1 MRSDKDANIR
11 LQSMEKILHSY
22 LKLMC
27 SQSLLVNLQVLYFP
41 SVVRLSRLDKQL
53 LPAGQ
58 CDFLLKL
65 NSWNKILFF
74 SFFVVVPKDLLRA
87 QASQYG
93 CISNRQV
100 STENYRNEDLET
112 RWQWYLLTCFWNKI
126 TVEEKAFISAP
137 RNPFLSIV
145 MHPFFVN
152 QNSYTVFFF

>member
-1 MRSDKDANIR
+1 
-11 LQSMEKILHSY
+11 MEKMLHSY
-22 LKLMC
+22 LKLMS
-27 SQSLLVNLQVLYFP
+27 SQSLLVNLQVRYLP
-41 SVVRLSRLDKQL
+41 SVVRLSCLDKQL

-87 QASQYG
+87 QVSQYG
-93 CISNRQV
+93 CISNRQI

-126 TVEEKAFISAP
+126 TVEEKAFICAP
-137 RNPFLSIV
+137 RNPFYQLLRIPSSLTKTAIQC
-145 MHPFFVN
+145 FF
-152 QNSYTVFFF
+152 SKT